1 MMNQSYYERKI
12 QRLKSFAIDCTGA
25 CWPSFH
31 TRGFVRTGHRR
42 IVAVNKEEC
51 HTAWLYLNSTLMIFF
66 AFVVNVGGRSAKHQP
81 QRCGKDHV
89 LCDED
94 VVQLCKKVWMITY
107 YSADFQQKCLLCQM
121 DCVASGVTI
130 RTLSSHSRMKLV
142 REGLRLVNDLYFCQ
156 AHANVRWVRI
166 AIDNGWG
173 RWFLFW
179 IALRRVIIII
189 MIVGTHCR
197 GFRRC
202 CCGGSGGD
210 QIRLQFV
217 P

>member
-107 YSADFQQKCLLCQM
+107 YSADFQQKCLFCQM
-121 DCVASGVTI
+121 DCVASGVTN
-130 RTLSSHSRMKLV
+130 RTLSSHSRMRRSPSRQWLI
-142 REGLRLVNDLYFCQ
+142 LCQ

-166 AIDNGWG
+166 EIDDGWG

-179 IALRRVIIII
+179 IALGRVII
-189 MIVGTHCR
+189 MIVAPHSR

-202 CCGGSGGD
+202 CCCCCGGGGGD

>member
-1 MMNQSYYERKI
+1 MMNRSYYERKI

-94 VVQLCKKVWMITY
+94 VVQLCKKV
-107 YSADFQQKCLLCQM
+107 
-121 DCVASGVTI
+121 
-130 RTLSSHSRMKLV
+130 
-142 REGLRLVNDLYFCQ
+142 
-156 AHANVRWVRI
+156 
-166 AIDNGWG
+166 
-173 RWFLFW
+173 
-179 IALRRVIIII
+179 
-189 MIVGTHCR
+189 
-197 GFRRC
+197 
-202 CCGGSGGD
+202 
-210 QIRLQFV
+210 
-217 P
+217 